1 MEWLHE
7 QKITWQ
13 RPDPSRKL
21 FDLKIW
27 PQEIKPTNLFS
38 SVLAAL
44 AEKPSRIASLFKK
57 KPEGSGQYVVKLRG
71 REVMV
76 DDWFPVG
83 REGEPAFGSTEGGE
97 IWLPVLEKVWAKLNG
112 SY

>member
-1 MEWLHE
+1 M
-7 QKITWQ
+7 
-13 RPDPSRKL
+13 
-21 FDLKIW
+21 
-27 PQEIKPTNLFS
+27 
-38 SVLAAL
+38 
-44 AEKPSRIASLFKK
+44 
-57 KPEGSGQYVVKLRG
+57 VKLRG